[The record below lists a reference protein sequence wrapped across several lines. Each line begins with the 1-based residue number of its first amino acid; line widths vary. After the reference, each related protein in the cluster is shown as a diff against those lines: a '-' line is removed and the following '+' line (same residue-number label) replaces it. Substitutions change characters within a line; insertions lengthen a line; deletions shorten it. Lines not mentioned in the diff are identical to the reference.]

1 MSATT
6 IARTRGETA
15 TNRLLRLVPG
25 LVAGMAFAMWAM
37 VVGIFASKLWAP
49 PQGIAQSIGI
59 GAQGWDFQFVPFI
72 LGIMGHMMN
81 SIIIGLVFLAA
92 VAALRLRGA
101 LLVVAGLT
109 YGVVVYLVMYYP
121 ILRGILASTSGS
133 FLTSNPEWSWVLAHV
148 MYGMILGLLL
158 AYGPFRGAWAGNRS

>member
-1 MSATT
+1 MSATA
-6 IARTRGETA
+6 IATTRGETA

-37 VVGIFASKLWAP
+37 VVGIFVSKLWAP

-59 GAQGWDFQFVPFI
+59 GSQGWDFQFVPFV

-81 SIIIGLVFLAA
+81 SIIIGLVFLAVA
-92 VAALRLRGA
+92 AALRLRGA
-101 LLVVAGLT
+101 LLIVAGMM

-121 ILRGILASTSGS
+121 ILRGILSNNSGS

-158 AYGPFRGAWAGNRS
+158 AYGPFRGAWAGERS

>member
-1 MSATT
+1 MKMSATA
-6 IARTRGETA
+6 IARGETGA
-15 TNRLLRLVPG
+15 NRMLRLVPG
-25 LVAGMAFAMWAM
+25 VAAGMAFAMWAM
-37 VVGIFASKLWAP
+37 FIGIFASKLWAP

-59 GAQGWDFQFVPFI
+59 GSQGWDFQFLPFI

-81 SIIIGLVFLAA
+81 SIIIGLVFLAI
-92 VAALRLRGA
+92 AAAMRLRGVV
-101 LLVVAGLT
+101 LVAAGMM

-121 ILRGILASTSGS
+121 ILRGILSTNSGS

-158 AYGPFRGAWAGNRS
+158 AYGPFRGAWAGERS